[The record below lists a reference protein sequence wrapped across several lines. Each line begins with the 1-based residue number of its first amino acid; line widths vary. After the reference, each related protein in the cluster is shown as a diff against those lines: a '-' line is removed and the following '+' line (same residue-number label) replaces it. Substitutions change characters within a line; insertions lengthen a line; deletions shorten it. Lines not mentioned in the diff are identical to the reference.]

1 MLRTTLISSALLAL
15 GTVTTLRQDSTP
27 AQVLRV
33 GTYDTRAI
41 AIAHAS
47 SDHNPVALKMREMKA
62 AQAAGDKQKVRELEA
77 WGQKHQEHLHYM
89 GFSRFPV
96 DELLAPVQGE
106 VSGLAQR
113 LDLDLIAPFV
123 DYRAG
128 GVEIVDITGDLV
140 AIYKPSDRTLE
151 SIRELGKH
159 PPLPP
164 EEVRHGH

>member
-1 MLRTTLISSALLAL
+1 MLRPTLFTSALLAL
-15 GTVTTLRQDSTP
+15 GAFSTLHQAATP
-27 AQVLRV
+27 PEVLRV

-41 AIAHAS
+41 AIAHAA
-47 SDHNPVALKMREMKA
+47 SDHNPVGEKMRELKA
-62 AQAAGDKQKVRELEA
+62 AQASGDKQKVRELEA
-77 WGQKHQEHLHYM
+77 WGQKHQEHLHYL

-123 DYRAG
+123 DYGAP
-128 GVEIVDITGDLV
+128 GVERVDITGDLV
-140 AIYKPSDRTLE
+140 AIFAPSERTLA

-159 PPLPP
+159 APLPP
-164 EEVRHGH
+164 EEVSHGH